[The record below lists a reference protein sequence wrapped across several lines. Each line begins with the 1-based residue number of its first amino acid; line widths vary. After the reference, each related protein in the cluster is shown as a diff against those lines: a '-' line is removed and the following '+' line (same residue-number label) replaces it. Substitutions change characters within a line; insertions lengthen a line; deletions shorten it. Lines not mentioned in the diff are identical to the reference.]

1 MKTKLFNYLFV
12 SLFLTL
18 LSCSKDVSDKKSSSS
33 SKVTINIQ
41 EEPSTLDHRK
51 ARLMFD
57 YNTIRSFNDG
67 LFRTGKEGK
76 AAPAIA
82 ESYTVSN
89 DMKTYVFKLKKA
101 KWSNGVALSAH
112 DFIYSWKS
120 ALNKNFPA
128 PNAALLFPIKNAKE
142 IKEGALPASMLG
154 VHADGDLTL
163 VVELERPV
171 PFFID
176 LLTLP
181 IYFPLNE
188 FVDQAHSDW
197 SLSAEH
203 YVCSGPFKMV
213 DWKHKNEILA
223 VRNEHYWDR
232 DQVKIENM
240 TMVMV
245 DPVTAFSM
253 QQNGEL
259 SWVGAPYSNLPP
271 EALEMLKANKTLQKN
286 PFLATNWIRT
296 NTNFTPLNNK
306 DFRHSLAFAINRN
319 DITQHVLQGEAT
331 VATGIVPISMGIQEK
346 PYFTDNDEKK
356 AVELLVSALK
366 QMNLTKETLPLLKLT
381 YACTENN
388 EKVATAIQDNWRKI
402 LGIKVILD
410 PVESKVY
417 IDKIGKGDYQLACG
431 RWGADFND
439 PISFLDVFKT
449 RSSGTNNTGWESPD
463 YISAIEDT
471 YKFMD
476 FDKRKSGLAKAEQI
490 LMDDMPVIPVYH
502 FTMLHVQDALLKDVI
517 LTQCGE
523 IDFKYAYFNK

>member
-1 MKTKLFNYLFV
+1 MKTKLFNYFIV
-12 SLFLTL
+12 SLVLSFS
-18 LSCSKDVSDKKSSSS
+18 SCSKEVNEKKSPSSH
-33 SKVTINIQ
+33 KITINIQ

-57 YNTIRSFNDG
+57 YNTIRTFNDG
-67 LFRTGKEGK
+67 LFRTGRDGK

-82 ESYTVSN
+82 ESYTVSE
-89 DMKTYVFKLKKA
+89 DMKTYVFKLKKTN
-101 KWSNGVALSAH
+101 WSNGVALSAH

-120 ALNKNFPA
+120 SLNKNFPA

-154 VHADGDLTL
+154 VYADGDLTL

-171 PFFID
+171 PFFTD
-176 LLTLP
+176 LLTIP

-188 FVDQAHSDW
+188 SVDQAHPDW
-197 SLSAEH
+197 STSADH

-223 VRNEHYWDR
+223 EKNKYYWDT
-232 DQVKIENM
+232 DQVKIQNI

-259 SWVGAPYSNLPP
+259 SWVGAPYSNFPP
-271 EALEMLKANKTLQKN
+271 EALEMLKANKTLQKD

-296 NTNFTPLNNK
+296 NTNYTPLNNRE
-306 DFRHSLAFAINRN
+306 FRQSLAFAINRK

-346 PYFTDNDEKK
+346 PYFTDNDEKM
-356 AVELLVSALK
+356 ATELLSIALK
-366 QMNLTKETLPLLKLT
+366 KMNLTKETLPQLKLT
-381 YACTENN
+381 FACTENSD
-388 EKVATAIQDNWRKI
+388 KIATAIQDNWRKV
-402 LGIKVILD
+402 LGINVILE
-410 PVESKVY
+410 PVESKIY

-471 YKFMD
+471 YKYMD

-490 LMDDMPVIPVYH
+490 LINDMPVIPVYH
-502 FTMLHVQDALLKDVI
+502 FTMLHVQDPSLKDIV

-523 IDFKYAYFNK
+523 IDFKYAYFSK